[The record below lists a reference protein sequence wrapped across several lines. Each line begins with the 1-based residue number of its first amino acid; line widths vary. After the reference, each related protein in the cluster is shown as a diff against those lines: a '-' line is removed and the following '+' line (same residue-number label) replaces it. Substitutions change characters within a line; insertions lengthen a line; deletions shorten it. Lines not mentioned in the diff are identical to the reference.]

1 MAFGDSKLK
10 AQQRAAEQEANKI
23 TRDADDINDDLENNE
38 QSKTVN
44 NTAPAPTERLSF
56 RQKWDAKGAVKP
68 QTNNQPQTNTENIQ
82 PESMKA
88 DIPDV
93 PANISEGRGRA
104 EAFRQRQK
112 QEEERKNGSFNQRN
126 QSSYSQD
133 AASIAQEAKR
143 EEGMKDYAGSL
154 DPKLVVIIEKVCTF
168 LNKSKKEVDEIMD
181 KAIKNPEAVK
191 SEYNTMYNDIVQP
204 KTQERYRSIE
214 DAQTR
219 NPDRIVFMSVKDG
232 EDKLI
237 GLVKEKFPA
246 FEIYQGTIMQTVDF
260 DRTPFDAPSKLF
272 NNEIKQEVKQEVVN
286 DTKQE
291 NTSQPSVSRP
301 KP

>member
-1 MAFGDSKLK
+1 MR
-10 AQQRAAEQEANKI
+10 Q
-23 TRDADDINDDLENNE
+23 ADDLDDGSE
-38 QSKTVN
+38 QQKK
-44 NTAPAPTERLSF
+44 AEAPTGTERVSF
-56 RQKWDAKGAVKP
+56 RQKWDARGAVKP
-68 QTNNQPQTNTENIQ
+68 QPSNQQQTKSEEVQ

-88 DIPDV
+88 DV
-93 PANISEGRGRA
+93 PENPTNISQGRGRA
-104 EAFRQRQK
+104 EAFREKQK
-112 QEEERKNGSFNQRN
+112 QERKAGSFNQRN
-126 QSSYSQD
+126 QSLYSQD
-133 AASIAQEAKR
+133 VASVAQQAKA
-143 EEGMKDYAGSL
+143 EEGIKDYAGSL

-204 KTQERYRSIE
+204 KTQERYRSIQ
-214 DAQTR
+214 DAQSR

-246 FEIYQGTIMQTVDF
+246 FEIYKGTIMQTVDF

-272 NNEIKQEVKQEVVN
+272 SNEIKQEVEN
-286 DTKQE
+286 KQE
-291 NTSQPSVSRP
+291 NTSQPSISRP

>member
-10 AQQRAAEQEANKI
+10 AQQRAAEQEANNLAKQ
-23 TRDADDINDDLENNE
+23 ADDLSDDSEHEKKAENTT
-38 QSKTVN
+38 QKM
-44 NTAPAPTERLSF
+44 SF
-56 RQKWDAKGAVKP
+56 RQKWDARGSVNP
-68 QTNNQPQTNTENIQ
+68 QPQTPNNSENAQ

-88 DIPDV
+88 DVPDT
-93 PANISEGRGRA
+93 PANLSAGRGRA
-104 EAFRQRQK
+104 EAFRERQK
-112 QEEERKNGSFNQRN
+112 QEEARKTGNFNQRN

-133 AASIAQEAKR
+133 AASVAQEAKK
-143 EEGMKDYAGSL
+143 EEGLKDYAGSL

-214 DAQTR
+214 EAQSK

-237 GLVKEKFPA
+237 GLMKDKFPA
-246 FEIYQGTIMQTVDF
+246 FEIYQGTIMQTVEF

-272 NNEIKQEVKQEVVN
+272 SNDVKQELSN
-286 DTKQE
+286 ENKQE
-291 NTSQPSVSRP
+291 PAPHAPVNRP